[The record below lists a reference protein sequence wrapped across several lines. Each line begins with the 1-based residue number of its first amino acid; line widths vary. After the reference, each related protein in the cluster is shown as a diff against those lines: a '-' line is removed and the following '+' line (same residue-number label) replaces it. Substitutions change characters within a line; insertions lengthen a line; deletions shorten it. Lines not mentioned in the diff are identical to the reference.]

1 MAKAKTAI
9 KEQVIAPAS
18 VPEPKPEIEIQEEVT
33 IDNTVLLEN
42 IFVIRFVDTDGRLY
56 RLDGI
61 PGHARGDY
69 RLYPA

>member
-9 KEQVIAPAS
+9 NAEVIAPE
-18 VPEPKPEIEIQEEVT
+18 PEPEIQEEVT
-33 IDNTVLLEN
+33 INNTVLLEN
-42 IFVIRFVDTDGRLY
+42 IFEIRFVDTDGRLY

>member
-1 MAKAKTAI
+1 MAKARSAPKA
-9 KEQVIAPAS
+9 EVIAP
-18 VPEPKPEIEIQEEVT
+18 EPEIQEEVT
-33 IDNTVLLEN
+33 INNTVLLEN
-42 IFVIRFVDTDGRLY
+42 IFEIRFVDTDGRLY